1 MRNRIFAALAVLAV
15 AGVGIAAYSP
25 GPLYSDNNLSDLQ
38 SAATALTN
46 LGVTATAT
54 ELNYASGATSS
65 LQTQINTKAPSASPT
80 FTTKTTHSYATAS
93 TVATFN
99 ASKELVSSAVTGTE
113 LGLLSGAD
121 RMVLVERQALA
132 AVRTAGGVLG
142 WANPTG
148 GSIIVDKVVLDVTT
162 ASTGASTVDCGIAAN
177 ATTSSDVLIDGVSG
191 NSIALLDNIEDQG
204 TNGKSSG
211 KVTSSQ
217 AVTCSE
223 ASGDVTGLVGYAYI
237 YYHAI

>member
-1 MRNRIFAALAVLAV
+1 MNKLAILLGTFLVAAV
-15 AGVGIAAYSP
+15 GVAAYSP

-38 SAATALTN
+38 SAASALSN
-46 LGVTATAT
+46 LGLTSSAA
-54 ELNYASGATSS
+54 ELNYTDGVTSAI
-65 LQTQINTKAPSASPT
+65 QTQLDAKAPSASPT

-121 RMVLVERQALA
+121 RVILVERQPLA

-148 GSIIVDKVVLDVTT
+148 GSILVTKIVLDVTT
-162 ASTGASTVDCGIAAN
+162 ASTGASTIDCGIGTN

-191 NSIALLDNIEDQG
+191 GSIAVLDNIEDQG

-211 KVTSSQ
+211 KASSTQ

-223 ASGDVTGLVGYAYI
+223 ASGDVTGLAGYVYI